1 MLLFVVHP
9 ESTGFKVDNTF
20 SLQVVAVIP
29 ARFASSRFP
38 GKPLADLDGRPMIE
52 HVYRRVAAAPLVS
65 RVIVATDDIRV
76 ADAVGRFGGEVRLT
90 RQDHPSGTDR
100 LASDGTAS
108 FGVAASMTIPGGQ
121 TLGTY
126 TGSYSV
132 TVAYN

>member
-1 MLLFVVHP
+1 MLLFVVHR
-9 ESTGFKVDNTF
+9 ESTGLKVDKTF
-20 SLQVVAVIP
+20 PLQVVAVIP

-38 GKPLADLDGRPMIE
+38 GKALADLDGRPMIE

-100 LASDGTAS
+100 LAGGATTPHLDGVLNRPSDQPP
-108 FGVAASMTIPGGQ
+108 IDPPGIR
-121 TLGTY
+121 
-126 TGSYSV
+126 
-132 TVAYN
+132 